1 MIESQN
7 HRMTWVPEDLKDP
20 INSPALSSITILY
33 TKLLLTPFNVSIMNI
48 SKDEAF
54 TASPGDP

>member
-1 MIESQN
+1 
-7 HRMTWVPEDLKDP
+7 MTWVPGDLKDP